1 MRSFA
6 IPVTSTDG
14 WGHHCRMRSSLTRV
28 IAARL
33 PRGGRRVV
41 RRITDRAL
49 APVGSLRGAHTRDTV
64 VALTYD
70 DGPDPEHTP
79 AVLTALARAG
89 VRATFFPL
97 VYRAERHPDLVRAVL
112 DAGHEIGLH
121 GIDHTRL
128 TTLPAHRV
136 VPVLAEGRA
145 RLEAVTGRP
154 VRYFRPPY
162 GSQTL
167 RTRLAIRRVGLDPVV
182 WGPSARD
189 WVDGPAA
196 EVAGRV
202 MDGLHPGAVVLL
214 HDGFEVPDGDPT
226 PAPTFDRGEVTCRV
240 LDLLDHA
247 GYRTTTVG
255 ELERLG
261 TPWRTAWFRP

>member
-1 MRSFA
+1 MGR
-6 IPVTSTDG
+6 
-14 WGHHCRMRSSLTRV
+14 SLTRAV
-28 IAARL
+28 AARL
-33 PRGGRRVV
+33 PRGGRRAV
-41 RRITDRAL
+41 RRITDRVL
-49 APVGSLRGAHTRDTV
+49 APVGSLRGAHTRDRV

-79 AVLTALARAG
+79 AVLAALARAG

-121 GIDHTRL
+121 GIDHSRL
-128 TTLPAHRV
+128 TSLPADRV
-136 VPVLAEGRA
+136 AAVLTEGRT

-167 RTRLAIRRVGLDPVV
+167 RTRVATRRAGLDPVV

-196 EVAGRV
+196 EVAGRA

-214 HDGFEVPDGDPT
+214 HDGFEVPADDPT
-226 PAPTFDRGEVTCRV
+226 PAPTFDRGEVTCR
-240 LDLLDHA
+240 LIDLLDHA
-247 GYRTTTVG
+247 GYRVTTVG
-255 ELERLG
+255 GLERVG